1 MSRTRRV
8 VVTMFVCLCAAIDA
22 RAQAPAP
29 EGWVV
34 LPVDEYR
41 ALRARANP
49 DAPLPSPPPVDAT
62 LTRVDYD
69 LRVDASTSLGAGGD
83 TVSGRALLTI
93 DVLRDGWVKVPIPAG
108 LMVRDARI
116 DGQPVALIEG
126 PPAHVLLSRTGRVVL
141 SLDISLPLGAA
152 AGAESV
158 ALPPSPA
165 ALSRAVLTLPRGG
178 VDLTVIGG
186 FVSERSESASESK
199 WTALGGAN
207 QPLTFSWKR
216 KADDRRAEQPLRFRA
231 RVASSLGLGEEVST
245 MSSNVRV
252 EVTQGLAREVTL
264 DLPPGLIVNQV
275 NGATVADWEVKGAM
289 LRVRLLDPVSTE
301 LSFVVQGETRLPADG
316 DVNVPLIRVPA
327 AERETGGI
335 AISVLGAGEI
345 EKHQMRGLD
354 PADVSELADV
364 TSGRES
370 PSTVAFRLRPGAG
383 ADPRSLRVAVKRY
396 TPQAVLIA
404 NVEEA
409 RYRALAAE
417 DGLFLVEAHYAVRN
431 NQRSFLKITLPARAT
446 IWSASVAGKAVRP
459 GVAEGQ
465 SVLLALEK
473 GRAGEE
479 APTFVVRITYL
490 QPIEA
495 WTDQSRAHLELPAL
509 DLPIS
514 RTGVEFYHSPRY
526 RVELQPGTFRVES
539 DPGVFAEALRAAST
553 RGFGFGLSSG
563 GADAFAQKSLDTVP
577 RPPSPA
583 AAPPPSGFAPSVP
596 MMPAAPA
603 FQTLIDRYRNEG
615 GGRTVRGALP
625 VDVAFPSIGPS
636 LFIASELTSEIQA
649 PSFDVAIQRIK

>member
-8 VVTMFVCLCAAIDA
+8 VVTMFVCLCAAVNA

-199 WTALGGAN
+199 WTALGRAN

-231 RVASSLGLGEEVST
+231 RVASALGLGEEVST

-473 GRAGEE
+473 GRAGED

-490 QPIEA
+490 QPIEG

-539 DPGVFAEALRAAST
+539 DPGVFAEALREASR
-553 RGFGFGLSSG
+553 RGVGFGLSSG
-563 GADAFAQKSLDTVP
+563 GSDAVAPKSLDAIP
-577 RPPSPA
+577 RPPSPPS
-583 AAPPPSGFAPSVP
+583 APPPSGFAPSVP

-636 LFIASELTSEIQA
+636 LFIASELTSETQA

>member
-1 MSRTRRV
+1 MSCTRGIV
-8 VVTMFVCLCAAIDA
+8 LSLIVCLCAAINA

-49 DAPLPSPPPVDAT
+49 EAPSPTPPPVDAT
-62 LTRVDYD
+62 LTRIDYD
-69 LRVDASTSLGAGGD
+69 LRADGD
-83 TVSGRALLTI
+83 SIAGRALLTI

-116 DGQPVALIEG
+116 DGQPVALVEG

-141 SLDISLPLGAA
+141 SLDLSLPIGAA

-158 ALPPSPA
+158 SLPAAPA

-178 VDLTVIGG
+178 VDLTVTGG
-186 FVSERSESASESK
+186 FVTERSESATESK
-199 WTALGGAN
+199 WTALGRAN
-207 QPLTFSWKR
+207 QPLAFSWKR
-216 KADDRRAEQPLRFRA
+216 KADDRRAELPLRYRA
-231 RVASSLGLGEEVST
+231 RIASALGLGEEVST
-245 MSSNVRV
+245 MSSSVRV

-275 NGATVADWEVKGAM
+275 NGATVADWDVKGTM
-289 LRVRLLDPVSTE
+289 LRVRLLDPVSSE
-301 LSFVVQGETRLPADG
+301 LSFVVQGESRLPADG
-316 DVNVPLIRVPA
+316 DVNVPLVRAPA

-354 PADVSELADV
+354 PTDVSELADV
-364 TSGRES
+364 TAGRES
-370 PSTVAFRLRPGAG
+370 PSMVAFRLRPAAG
-383 ADPRSLRVAVKRY
+383 ADPRTLRLSIKRY

-404 NVEEA
+404 NIEEA

-431 NQRSFLKITLPARAT
+431 NQRSFLKVTLPPRAT

-473 GRAGEE
+473 GRAGED

-490 QPIEA
+490 QPIA
-495 WTDQSRAHLELPAL
+495 SWTDQSRASLELPAL

-514 RTGVEFYHSPRY
+514 RTGVELYHSPRY
-526 RVELQPGTFRVES
+526 RVELQPGAFRVES
-539 DPGVFAEALRAAST
+539 DPGVFAEALRMAAH
-553 RGFGFGLSSG
+553 GGFGLSTG
-563 GADAFAQKSLDTVP
+563 GSVAGDRKSLDAARAMP
-577 RPPSPA
+577 PPSP
-583 AAPPPSGFAPSVP
+583 
-596 MMPAAPA
+596 MAAPA
-603 FQTLIDRYRNEG
+603 PATPAPPGFAARVQMPPPASGFQTLIDRYRNEG
-615 GGRTVRGALP
+615 GGRTVKGELP
-625 VDVAFPSIGPS
+625 VDVMFPSMGPA
-636 LFIASELTSEIQA
+636 LFVASELTAEAQA
-649 PSFDVAIQRIK
+649 PSIDLAIRRIK